1 MLEKLNSLAQRMPNF
16 KEVIL
21 DVQAQVVLQGRIE
34 QALVCQPMIL
44 VGDPGMGKSHFVS
57 ELALGLPLFE
67 KSFENVTTAG
77 RS

>member
-1 MLEKLNSLAQRMPNF
+1 MPNF

-44 VGDPGMGKSHFVS
+44 VGDPGTGKSHFVS
-57 ELALGLPLFE
+57 ELAVALGLPLFE